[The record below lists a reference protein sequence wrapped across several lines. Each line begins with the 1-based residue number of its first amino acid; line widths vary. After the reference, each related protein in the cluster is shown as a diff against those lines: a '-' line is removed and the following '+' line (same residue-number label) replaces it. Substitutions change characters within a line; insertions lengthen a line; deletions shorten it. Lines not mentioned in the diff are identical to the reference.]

1 MYLNKEEISET
12 KNIDSKKLEEIAQTI
27 LKDYFENIPDF
38 TLMFVTDETIR
49 ELNKNYRETDS
60 VTDVLSFESDGEI
73 DPETGREYL
82 GDIVICLEQ
91 ARRQAEQSGHPV
103 ENEIALLEIHGLLH
117 LLGYDHL
124 DKEQHDEMWKYQN
137 MYLDQCGIQL
147 NRRPGEDFDF

>member
-1 MYLNKEEISET
+1 MYLNNEEISET

-137 MYLDQCGIQL
+137 MYLDQFGIQL

>member
-1 MYLNKEEISET
+1 MYLNTEEISVT
-12 KNIDSKKLEEIAQTI
+12 NNIDSKKLEEIAQTI
-27 LKDYFENIPDF
+27 LKDYYEDIPDF
-38 TLMFVTDETIR
+38 TLTFVTDRTIR
-49 ELNKNYRETDS
+49 ELNKNYRDTDS

-73 DPETGREYL
+73 DPESGKEYL
-82 GDIVICLEQ
+82 GDIVISLEQ

-137 MYLDQCGIQL
+137 MYLDQFGIRL
-147 NRRPGEDFDF
+147 NRKPGEDFDF